1 MAKHL
6 FHFCYW
12 DGISYGLAHKR
23 GEQKMKFKHHAT
35 DKIIE
40 VIGVHSEEHEVV
52 YCKELDKCFIV
63 MRKLGYPTYLA
74 KTSYVE
80 VGK

>member
-1 MAKHL
+1 
-6 FHFCYW
+6 
-12 DGISYGLAHKR
+12 
-23 GEQKMKFKHHAT
+23 MKFKHHAT
-35 DKIIE
+35 DKAIE

-63 MRKLGYPTYLA
+63 MRKKGYPCYLK
-74 KTSYVE
+74 KTSYIE

>member
-1 MAKHL
+1 
-6 FHFCYW
+6 
-12 DGISYGLAHKR
+12 
-23 GEQKMKFKHHAT
+23 MKFKHYVT

-40 VIGVHSEEHEVV
+40 VMPVDSEEHEVV

-63 MRKLGYPTYLA
+63 KRKKGYPTYLA

-80 VGK
+80 VKE